1 VWNLLT
7 NAIKFTPPGGQV
19 EVWLESVGSHAQIQI
34 QDTGIGIR
42 ADFLPYIFDRFR
54 QADTSTTRSYSGLGL
69 GLAIVR
75 HLVELHGGTVQ
86 AASPGEGKGATFT
99 LHLPLLQMPK
109 SASSK
114 EQGFAENDR
123 FILLNGLRVLVVD
136 DNADARE
143 LLTFI
148 LEQHRAEV
156 TAVASA
162 TKALEVLAQIEPH
175 ILVSD
180 LGMPGEDGYALIRQV
195 RALPLEQGGRIPAIA
210 LTAYAKEEDRKR
222 ALLSG
227 FQTHISK
234 PVEPEELVA
243 VVASLTG
250 GRDC

>member
-1 VWNLLT
+1 
-7 NAIKFTPPGGQV
+7 
-19 EVWLESVGSHAQIQI
+19 
-34 QDTGIGIR
+34 
-42 ADFLPYIFDRFR
+42 
-54 QADTSTTRSYSGLGL
+54 
-69 GLAIVR
+69 
-75 HLVELHGGTVQ
+75 
-86 AASPGEGKGATFT
+86 
-99 LHLPLLQMPK
+99 MPK

-227 FQTHISK
+227 FQTHIPK

>member
-1 VWNLLT
+1 
-7 NAIKFTPPGGQV
+7 
-19 EVWLESVGSHAQIQI
+19 
-34 QDTGIGIR
+34 
-42 ADFLPYIFDRFR
+42 
-54 QADTSTTRSYSGLGL
+54 
-69 GLAIVR
+69 
-75 HLVELHGGTVQ
+75 
-86 AASPGEGKGATFT
+86 
-99 LHLPLLQMPK
+99 MPK
-109 SASSK
+109 SPSSK
-114 EQGFAENDR
+114 ELGFAENDK

-180 LGMPGEDGYALIRQV
+180 LGMPGEDGYALIRKV

-227 FQTHISK
+227 FQTHIPK